1 MGTKGT
7 TKLFAVLAGVLVA
20 VFSLFAALWVNGNIP
35 LPAAAATSF
44 VLGVG
49 TYLATIKGTA
59 RKST

>member
-1 MGTKGT
+1 MGTEGT
-7 TKLFAVLAGVLVA
+7 TKVFAGVLVA